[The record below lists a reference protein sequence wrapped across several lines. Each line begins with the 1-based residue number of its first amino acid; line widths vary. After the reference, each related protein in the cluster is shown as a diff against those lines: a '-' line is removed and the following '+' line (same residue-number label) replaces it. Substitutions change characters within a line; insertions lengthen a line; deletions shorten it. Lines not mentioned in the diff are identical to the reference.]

1 MHQDSSKRKNYQ
13 REKIRTASGGAN
25 GGETFPQLISMVHDL
40 KMGRYSSEIVMKEMM
55 AKDGFKRNRTKGR
68 GNRIV
73 MEVVM
78 VDGRVKQSR
87 KGMEMTS
94 FSCGGCWGLFC

>member
-1 MHQDSSKRKNYQ
+1 
-13 REKIRTASGGAN
+13 
-25 GGETFPQLISMVHDL
+25 
-40 KMGRYSSEIVMKEMM
+40 MKETM

-73 MEVVM
+73 MEAVV

-94 FSCGGCWGLFC
+94 FSCGGCWNLFCLTFKLIHNCKSHTNT

>member
-1 MHQDSSKRKNYQ
+1 MHQDSSKRKNYE

-25 GGETFPQLISMVHDL
+25 GGETFPQSISMVHDL
-40 KMGRYSSEIVMKEMM
+40 KMGTYRLEIMM
-55 AKDGFKRNRTKGR
+55 EEVVVTDAFTRNQTKGR

-78 VDGRVKQSR
+78 VDGRVK
-87 KGMEMTS
+87 EN
-94 FSCGGCWGLFC
+94 